1 MPGNIKDI
9 FDMFREK
16 RFGYTQ
22 VCGLKPVTEK
32 KQNIPVSILPLSSVS
47 RRIILKL
54 KRVKI
59 NVASR

>member
-1 MPGNIKDI
+1 M
-9 FDMFREK
+9 
-16 RFGYTQ
+16 
-22 VCGLKPVTEK
+22 KPVTQR
-32 KQNIPVSILPLSSVS
+32 KQNVSVSILPLSSLS